1 MIGFQDEVKFHKI
14 VYLVSRDFRQFPAE
28 NWVMNIS
35 LISYCIMYMYVLG
48 DGWNLSSPSLVFITR
63 PILIKIMCPV

>member
-1 MIGFQDEVKFHKI
+1 MKIRMIGFQDEVKFHKI

-48 DGWNLSSPSLVFITR
+48 DG
-63 PILIKIMCPV
+63 